1 MRGPFNR
8 QHWSAIA
15 ATLLVCTGATIAAG
29 NAAAQNNPAPGAVA
43 ALGRLEPEH
52 GVIRVSAP
60 GPIGMAT
67 GLVLK
72 ELLVDEGDDVTEGQ
86 LLAVSDM
93 VDFKQ
98 AIVAEARAQ
107 LEFTRREAAA
117 VSAGAE
123 EACTLA
129 DVRGREAQRREGLRL
144 NNLASEEE
152 VERAEGDAAA
162 LRASCRAA
170 QAAAEAAGSRI
181 QVMAAG
187 LRRAETD
194 LERSYIRAPMPG
206 RILEVISRPGEAIT
220 SRGVLDMG
228 RVDRMYAIAEV
239 YETDVRQLRI
249 GQRAT
254 VTSTALAAPM
264 SGTVERIRL
273 KVQKMDETGTDPA
286 ALKDARIVEVEV
298 RLAESAP
305 VAGLTY
311 LQVRVVF
318 DP

>member
-1 MRGPFNR
+1 MLTKC
-8 QHWSAIA
+8 WALA
-15 ATLLVCTGATIAAG
+15 ATLFVAAG
-29 NAAAQNNPAPGAVA
+29 ASTSTGNASAETTHSPGFVG
-43 ALGRLEPEH
+43 ALGRLEPER

-60 GPIGMAT
+60 GSIGMAT
-67 GLVLK
+67 GLLLK
-72 ELLVDEGDDVTEGQ
+72 ELLVDEGDDVVAGQ
-86 LLAVSDM
+86 LLAISDM

-98 AIVAEARAQ
+98 AIVEEAKAL

-129 DVRGREAQRREGLRL
+129 EVRGREAQRREGLRL

-152 VERAEGDAAA
+152 VERAEGDAAGM
-162 LRASCRAA
+162 RASCRAA
-170 QAAAEAAGSRI
+170 QAAAQAAESRI
-181 QVMAAG
+181 HVMQAG

-206 RILEVISRPGEAIT
+206 RILEIISRPGEAIT

-239 YETDVRQLRI
+239 YETDVHHLRV

-254 VTSTALAAPM
+254 VTSTALALPM
-264 SGTVERIRL
+264 PGTVDRIRR
-273 KVQKMDETGTDPA
+273 KVQKMNEAGTDPV
-286 ALKDARIVEVEV
+286 ALRDARIVEVEV
-298 RLAESAP
+298 RLDESAP
-305 VAGLTY
+305 VAALTY

-318 DP
+318 EP

>member
-1 MRGPFNR
+1 MRGAPGL
-8 QHWSAIA
+8 QHWPAIA
-15 ATLLVCTGATIAAG
+15 ASLLVSAGATIATG
-29 NAAAQNNPAPGAVA
+29 NASAETTQSPGTVA

-67 GLVLK
+67 VLVLK
-72 ELLVDEGDDVTEGQ
+72 ELLVDEGDDVIEGQ

-93 VDFKQ
+93 VDFKK
-98 AIVAEARAQ
+98 AIVEEAKAQ

-170 QAAAEAAGSRI
+170 QAAAQAAGSRI
-181 QVMAAG
+181 ELMQAG

-194 LERSYIRAPMPG
+194 LERSYVRAPMPG
-206 RILEVISRPGEAIT
+206 RILEIISRPGEAIT
-220 SRGVLDMG
+220 SRGVLDIG

-239 YETDVRQLRI
+239 YETDVRRLRI
-249 GQRAT
+249 GQGAT
-254 VTSTALAAPM
+254 VSSSALASPM
-264 SGTVERIRL
+264 SGTIDRIRL
-273 KVQKMDETGTDPA
+273 KVQQMNETGTDQA
-286 ALKDARIVEVEV
+286 SLKDARIVEVEV
-298 RLAESAP
+298 RLDESAP

-318 DP
+318 EP